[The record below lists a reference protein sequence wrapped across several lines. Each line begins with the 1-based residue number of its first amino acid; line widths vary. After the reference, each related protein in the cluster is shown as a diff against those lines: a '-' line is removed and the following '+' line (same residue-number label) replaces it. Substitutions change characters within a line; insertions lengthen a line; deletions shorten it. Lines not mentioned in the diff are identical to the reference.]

1 MNAYRSIKAPFLRA
15 ARIGAAAV
23 ALTLLSVAPASAQG
37 SAAPASAA
45 PASAAPAS
53 AAPRGATGLAISQI
67 EASALLSRQRTR
79 LYLSAPGLARGSDGL
94 PAVEIWESPDGVSFE
109 RAELVALS
117 ERPNEDFGIS
127 FLLLLDNSGS
137 MWTDRDGGPGEQGQK
152 LRIEAAKE
160 AAAAF
165 ISSLGPKD
173 RVGLV
178 VFNTRYW
185 AALAPGSSPED
196 ALRALD
202 EIRRPSSED
211 AYTELYLS
219 LERAIRDFAM
229 EPGRRALI
237 ALSDGE
243 NYPYA
248 LIAGK
253 PNPETGLAA
262 ASPAQ
267 AIDAAIREGVTVY
280 ALRYGAQKD
289 QMLGAIAD
297 GSGGRSFDADDASA
311 LASVYD
317 TIRRDV
323 LAELAVDYRASM
335 APGERRWVRVAA
347 RDVQGRELRA
357 ERYYYVGTLFGSGAA
372 APEPFYFLAP
382 LAAALLWL
390 ALVLFRLE
398 RETDKAG
405 LRLLFA
411 PGGQKTRFVPLAGV
425 ATVIGASP
433 DADLSVAGN
442 PALGARHATVLFDQA
457 TASYTLVADGSL
469 TVNNRTVTKKK
480 LESGDVINLAGTV
493 VVFDEALAKAARAA
507 KPDAKAAGKAG
518 AGKPRAGSPKP
529 SGAKSR

>member
-1 MNAYRSIKAPFLRA
+1 MNAYRISEAPLLRSARIAVVA
-15 ARIGAAAV
+15 AALLLMTVAPSAAQSPTGDAPIGAAP
-23 ALTLLSVAPASAQG
+23 T
-37 SAAPASAA
+37 
-45 PASAAPAS
+45 
-53 AAPRGATGLAISQI
+53 GARGLAISQI
-67 EASALLSRQRTR
+67 DSSALLSRQLTR
-79 LYLSAPGLARGSDGL
+79 LYLSAPGLSRGSDGL
-94 PAVEIWESPDGVSFE
+94 PAVEIWESSDGLSFE
-109 RAELVALS
+109 RAELVALR
-117 ERPNEDFGIS
+117 ERPNEEFGIS

-137 MWTDRDGGPGEQGQK
+137 MWTDRDGKPGEQGQK

-165 ISSLGPKD
+165 ITSLGQKD

-178 VFNTRYW
+178 VFNTRFW
-185 AALAPGSSPED
+185 AAVAPGSSPEE

-219 LERAIRDFAM
+219 LERSIRDFAM

-248 LIAGK
+248 LITGK
-253 PNPETGLAA
+253 PNPETGLVA

-267 AIDAAIREGVTVY
+267 AIDAAVREGVTVY

-289 QMLGAIAD
+289 QMLGAIAE
-297 GSGGRSFDADDASA
+297 GSGGRAFDADDAEA

-335 APGERRWVRVAA
+335 APGERRWVRVVA
-347 RDVQGRELRA
+347 RDAQGRELRA

-372 APEPFYFLAP
+372 APEPLFFLAP
-382 LAAALLWL
+382 LVAALVWL
-390 ALVLFRLE
+390 ALVLFKLE
-398 RETDKAG
+398 RETDEAG

-411 PGGQKTRFVPLAGV
+411 PGGQKTRFVPLAGA
-425 ATVIGASP
+425 ATVIGAAP

-442 PALGARHATVLFDQA
+442 PGLGARHATVLFDQA

-480 LESGDVINLAGTV
+480 LESGDVINMAGTV
-493 VVFDEALAKAARAA
+493 VVFDEALAKAAKAARSA
-507 KPDAKAAGKAG
+507 KPAAKAAGKTG
-518 AGKPRAGSPKP
+518 AGELKPRSTKP